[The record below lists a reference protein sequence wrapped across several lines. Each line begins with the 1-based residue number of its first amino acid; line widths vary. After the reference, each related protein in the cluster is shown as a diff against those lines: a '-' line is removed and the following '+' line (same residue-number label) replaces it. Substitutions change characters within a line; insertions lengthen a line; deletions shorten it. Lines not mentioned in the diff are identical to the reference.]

1 MRKRRVWVGYDG
13 PDEILPA
20 PDQKAIA
27 GAGQRVIAPAEAELT
42 SVGMEVCHMRVPS
55 ALTEPLAVLAFEEGF
70 HLDSVFAMWAADL
83 TKLSAA
89 LRWVAA

>member
-55 ALTEPLAVLAFEEGF
+55 ALTEPLAVLAFE
-70 HLDSVFAMWAADL
+70 
-83 TKLSAA
+83 
-89 LRWVAA
+89 